1 MSTESGTS
9 IAFVMLQTTAA
20 SFSTGSTLPS
30 RYPSAHATPALVVAI
45 AFAPVF
51 SNKRALPASQA
62 FGRTSKLVELWRS
75 RNVLANFD
83 ITLIALILC
92 WSPILWRIGKI
103 LELLR
108 RLSLVKLEE
117 SCRGVSTSFFEPLMP
132 DPPFKSAPTAYI
144 YFPQVGTIL
153 CYSIKTVPKADVLEP
168 RQLARSQGAS
178 CAYDSRY

>member
-9 IAFVMLQTTAA
+9 ITFVMLATTAA

-30 RYPSAHATPALVVAI
+30 RYPSAHATPALVVPI

-83 ITLIALILC
+83 ITLLALILVGRH
-92 WSPILWRIGKI
+92 LWRIGKI

-117 SCRGVSTSFFEPLMP
+117 SCLGVSTSFFEALML
-132 DPPFKSAPTAYI
+132 DPPFKSVPTMYL
-144 YFPQVGTIL
+144 YFPQVGTIF
-153 CYSIKTVPKADVLEP
+153 CYSIKNVPKAD
-168 RQLARSQGAS
+168 
-178 CAYDSRY
+178 

>member
-9 IAFVMLQTTAA
+9 ITFVMLATTAA

-30 RYPSAHATPALVVAI
+30 RYPIAHATPALVVAI

-51 SNKRALPASQA
+51 SNKRALPAPQA

-83 ITLIALILC
+83 ITLLALILVGRH
-92 WSPILWRIGKI
+92 LWRIGKI

-108 RLSLVKLEE
+108 RLYSVKLED
-117 SCRGVSTSFFEPLMP
+117 SCLGVSTSFFDPLMP
-132 DPPFKSAPTAYI
+132 DPSFKSVHTTYI
-144 YFPQVGTIL
+144 YLPQVGTIS
-153 CYSIKTVPKADVLEP
+153 CDSIKNVPKADVLEP
-168 RQLARSQGAS
+168 
-178 CAYDSRY
+178 

>member
-9 IAFVMLQTTAA
+9 IAFVMLPTTAA

-30 RYPSAHATPALVVAI
+30 RYPSAHSSHALVVAI

-83 ITLIALILC
+83 ITLFALILVGRH
-92 WSPILWRIGKI
+92 LWRIGKI

-117 SCRGVSTSFFEPLMP
+117 SCLGVSTSFFEPLIP
-132 DPPFKSAPTAYI
+132 HPPFKSVPTAYI

-153 CYSIKTVPKADVLEP
+153 CYAIKNVPKADVLEP
-168 RQLARSQGAS
+168 
-178 CAYDSRY
+178 

>member
-9 IAFVMLQTTAA
+9 ITFVMLATTAA

-62 FGRTSKLVELWRS
+62 FRRTSKLVELWRS

-83 ITLIALILC
+83 ITLFALILVGRH
-92 WSPILWRIGKI
+92 LLRIAKI
-103 LELLR
+103 L
-108 RLSLVKLEE
+108 
-117 SCRGVSTSFFEPLMP
+117 
-132 DPPFKSAPTAYI
+132 D
-144 YFPQVGTIL
+144 IL
-153 CYSIKTVPKADVLEP
+153 
-168 RQLARSQGAS
+168 
-178 CAYDSRY
+178 